1 MKDDCVRKHIEFI
14 DNLCTD
20 LGVEVQ
26 KDDVKNLKRIG
37 KKGQKKTINNT
48 ETVIPRILIATLT
61 EEAKAKIM
69 RNAYKLSSS
78 ERYKKIGIKH
88 DMSKEESLRKAKLKK
103 EAKEK
108 QRNEASG
115 NFIFLVRGLPW
126 ERKIV
131 KIGKMQGGRN
141 TEAVDTVKEGEVEMG

>member
-1 MKDDCVRKHIEFI
+1 MY
-14 DNLCTD
+14 

-88 DMSKEESLRKAKLKK
+88 DMSKEERLREAKLKK

-108 QRNEASG
+108 QRNEASDILYSLSGDYHG
-115 NFIFLVRGLPW
+115 N
-126 ERKIV
+126 ERS
-131 KIGKMQGGRN
+131 
-141 TEAVDTVKEGEVEMG
+141 

>member
-14 DNLCTD
+14 DSLCTD

-26 KDDVKNLKRIG
+26 NNNVKILKRTG
-37 KKGQKKTINNT
+37 EKGQKKTINNT

-61 EEAKAKIM
+61 EEAKIK

-88 DMSKEESLRKAKLKK
+88 DMSKEERLREAKLKK

-131 KIGKMQGGRN
+131 KIRKMQGGRN
-141 TEAVDTVKEGEVEMG
+141 TQAADTVKEGEVEMG

>member
-1 MKDDCVRKHIEFI
+1 MMKLNVAEHDSNLKDDCVRKHIEFI

-26 KDDVKNLKRIG
+26 TDDIKNLKCID

-69 RNAYKLSSS
+69 RNAYKLSSL
-78 ERYKKIGIKH
+78 EHYKKIGIKH
-88 DMSKEESLRKAKLKK
+88 DMSMEERLREAKLK

-108 QRNEASG
+108 Q
-115 NFIFLVRGLPW
+115 
-126 ERKIV
+126 
-131 KIGKMQGGRN
+131 
-141 TEAVDTVKEGEVEMG
+141 